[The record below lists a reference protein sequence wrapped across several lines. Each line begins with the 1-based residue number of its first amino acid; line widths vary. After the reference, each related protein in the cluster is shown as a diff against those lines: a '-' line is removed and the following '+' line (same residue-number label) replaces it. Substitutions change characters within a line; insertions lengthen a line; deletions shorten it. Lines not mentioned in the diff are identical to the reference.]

1 MLQKHKVLCINNVY
15 QKSTNQIYHFNLQG
29 ATRSD
34 DFPSQFECPSTGL
47 KQQPGGFEGRTSEA
61 TVTFC
66 EACFPRYLGLS
77 PHMSI

>member
-15 QKSTNQIYHFNLQG
+15 QKSTNQIYHSNLQG

-47 KQQPGGFEGRTSEA
+47 KQH
-61 TVTFC
+61 
-66 EACFPRYLGLS
+66 L
-77 PHMSI
+77 